1 MTRVPLLAIDAGGT
15 SCRAALCTLDGAIIQ
30 YAEGGPCNYQ
40 SVGLNQAKENLT
52 RVLTELAS
60 QSEQGLSVD
69 QAVIGMA
76 GLDTANDQI
85 VIEKFVGASLSEAR
99 ISTQNLILNND
110 GMITLLG
117 SIGEAPGIIVVSGT
131 GSIVLGRSKDGS
143 QMRVG
148 GWGHRIGDEG
158 SGHAI
163 GQSALKH
170 IFRAS
175 DGSEPASGIR
185 YAVLKELQIDTIDD
199 LMAWV
204 YSDEYTVDRVA
215 SIAPVVFRLAHAGD
229 ATALALLRRAAHD
242 LAEASAAVILGLGLT
257 EEPFDI
263 VIAGGILQ
271 KDTLVADEMIRILSD
286 RFTDFRITSSI
297 DEPICSAMLYG
308 LRMLGVISDE
318 VKDHCSRELLRWQS
332 QTINHEG
339 WKRNAAHR

>member
-1 MTRVPLLAIDAGGT
+1 MKKVPLLAIDAGGT
-15 SCRAALCTLDGAIIQ
+15 GCRAVLCTLDGSIIQ

-40 SVGLNQAKENLT
+40 SVGVTQAKENLT
-52 RVLTELAS
+52 HVLTQLAG
-60 QSEQGLSVD
+60 QADYGLSVD

-85 VIEKFVGASLSEAR
+85 IIENFVTESLREAR
-99 ISTQNLILNND
+99 IAADNLLLNND

-117 SIGEAPGIIVVSGT
+117 SIGEAPGLIVVSGT

-148 GWGHRIGDEG
+148 GWGHRVGDEG

-163 GQSALKH
+163 GQAALRH

-185 YAVLKELQIDTIDD
+185 DAVLREMRLDTIDD

-204 YSDEYTVDRVA
+204 YSDEYTAEHVA

-229 ATALALLRRAAHD
+229 STALALLYRAGHD
-242 LAEASAAVILGLGLT
+242 LAEACVTVIQGLGLA
-257 EEPFDI
+257 EQPFDI

-286 RFTDFRITSSI
+286 RFHDFRIIRSV

-308 LRMLGVISDE
+308 LRMLGSISDE
-318 VKDHCSRELLRWQS
+318 FRDNCSRELLRWQT
-332 QTINHEG
+332 QMNNLGG
-339 WKRNAAHR
+339 WKRYAAH